1 MASDGIG
8 LAADWPLMA
17 ADWPLMASDGLGFPL
32 SRGHVGAG
40 SGIVTCYAKAGE
52 MQKAKEWAAVAMPK
66 PGPERMEWVE
76 RMVAAIDAKL
86 GELDEIDEISGR

>member
-1 MASDGIG
+1 MAS
-8 LAADWPLMA
+8 
-17 ADWPLMASDGLGFPL
+17 DWPLMASDGLGFPL

-40 SGIVTCYAKAGE
+40 SGIVMCYAKVGE
-52 MQKAKEWAAVAMPK
+52 MQKAKEWAAAAMPK
-66 PGPERMEWVE
+66 PGPERTEWVE